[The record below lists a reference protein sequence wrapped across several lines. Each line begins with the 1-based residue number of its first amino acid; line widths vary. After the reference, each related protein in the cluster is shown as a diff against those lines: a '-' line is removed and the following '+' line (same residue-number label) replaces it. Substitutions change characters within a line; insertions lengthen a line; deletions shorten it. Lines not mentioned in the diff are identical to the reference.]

1 MADLAVC
8 EVALRARL
16 KLLEQLLFVA
26 KILHHLLMVLQH
38 LRDQLVS
45 LSELLLDEPHMLLC
59 ARLQA
64 AQLTPMSTAW
74 RQPQHDCQE
83 LAWPLRILQAATGS
97 AKLYKARVRARSC
110 QQTRRS

>member
-1 MADLAVC
+1 VADLAVC

-64 AQLTPMSTAW
+64 AQ
-74 RQPQHDCQE
+74 HDCQE